1 MDYKELF
8 IQAINSSSNDNL
20 EELFE
25 NVKQV
30 SDKLSNEIFLTK
42 LRKISSLSDEEFK
55 DFLISLHK

>member
-8 IQAINSSSNDNL
+8 IDAINSSSNDNL

-30 SDKLSNEIFLTK
+30 SDKLSNEIFLIK
-42 LRKISSLSDEEFK
+42 LRKIYEDYCKLQ
-55 DFLISLHK
+55 ISKATILKE

>member
-8 IQAINSSSNDNL
+8 IDAINSSSNDNL

-55 DFLISLHK
+55 DFLSSLHK